1 MSPLSLSGDLS
12 GTALAS
18 GDVNGDGL
26 PDLAITA
33 PGAAAGKGTIS
44 ILYGRT
50 SVDPSFPAIVP
61 SSTIQS
67 PIGFTVTGPSQSGR
81 IGGDISIG
89 DVTGDGVDD
98 LAIGELA
105 NSGTTASPGQA
116 YILFGRPGIGDSTID
131 LGSLN
136 GTDGFIANGNTN
148 TFGLQS
154 LSNADVN
161 ADGIS
166 DILFGSFSVQSN
178 IKASGIYGKPPSN
191 RLPPSLTATDAI
203 PLSLRGNSTI
213 DLDSGITS
221 QSTATNTTGSAL
233 AIDNSSSIG
242 AALLN
247 DGNGTITNLLI
258 GAAGN
263 ALIRS
268 SSNSQVASSSNL
280 GDVEAIG
287 NLISSGILNVTPA
300 AAGTTNSALPSLNI
314 SGASGVIDNE
324 TSAISTVSSRTIS
337 GNATA
342 TTGSVYG
349 AGPTTQ
355 SPTNAL
361 SPMGAAILGVRD
373 VAINAASASGGN
385 GLVLKSS
392 AQGILATNANTI
404 RGDAIA
410 SSISTA
416 GALTGTGAS
425 TIETNG
431 GLNAIASLANS
442 VIAQSVSG
450 NSSSSSFANSSGV
463 DGYQI
468 TIAGSGGINAQSATD
483 SAASAI

>member
-1 MSPLSLSGDLS
+1 
-12 GTALAS
+12 
-18 GDVNGDGL
+18 
-26 PDLAITA
+26 
-33 PGAAAGKGTIS
+33 
-44 ILYGRT
+44 
-50 SVDPSFPAIVP
+50 
-61 SSTIQS
+61 
-67 PIGFTVTGPSQSGR
+67 
-81 IGGDISIG
+81 
-89 DVTGDGVDD
+89 
-98 LAIGELA
+98 
-105 NSGTTASPGQA
+105 
-116 YILFGRPGIGDSTID
+116 
-131 LGSLN
+131 
-136 GTDGFIANGNTN
+136 
-148 TFGLQS
+148 
-154 LSNADVN
+154 
-161 ADGIS
+161 
-166 DILFGSFSVQSN
+166 
-178 IKASGIYGKPPSN
+178 
-191 RLPPSLTATDAI
+191 
-203 PLSLRGNSTI
+203 
-213 DLDSGITS
+213 
-221 QSTATNTTGSAL
+221 
-233 AIDNSSSIG
+233 
-242 AALLN
+242 LLN

-258 GAAGN
+258 GAAGS
-263 ALIRS
+263 AQIRS

-342 TTGSVYG
+342 TPGSVYG
-349 AGPTTQ
+349 AGPTAQ

-361 SPMGAAILGVRD
+361 SPLGAAILGVRD

-385 GLVLKSS
+385 GPVLKSS

-442 VIAQSVSG
+442 VVAQSVSG

-468 TIAGSGGINAQSATD
+468 TIAGSGGINAQSATE

>member
-1 MSPLSLSGDLS
+1 M
-12 GTALAS
+12 
-18 GDVNGDGL
+18 NG
-26 PDLAITA
+26 
-33 PGAAAGKGTIS
+33 S
-44 ILYGRT
+44 
-50 SVDPSFPAIVP
+50 
-61 SSTIQS
+61 
-67 PIGFTVTGPSQSGR
+67 
-81 IGGDISIG
+81 
-89 DVTGDGVDD
+89 
-98 LAIGELA
+98 
-105 NSGTTASPGQA
+105 N
-116 YILFGRPGIGDSTID
+116 
-131 LGSLN
+131 
-136 GTDGFIANGNTN
+136 GFIAAGSTS
-148 TFGLQS
+148 TFNLQS
-154 LSNADVN
+154 VGNADINGDTV
-161 ADGIS
+161 S
-166 DILFGSFSVQSN
+166 DLLLGANGVPSN
-178 IKASGIYGKPPSN
+178 IKASAIYGKPPSN
-191 RLPPSLTATDAI
+191 RLAPSLTAADAI
-203 PLSLRGNSTI
+203 PLSLGSNSTI
-213 DLDSGITS
+213 SLDSGVSS

-258 GAAGN
+258 SAAGN
-263 ALIRS
+263 AQIRS

-324 TSAISTVSSRTIS
+324 TSAISTVSSRTVS

-349 AGPTTQ
+349 AGPTAQ

-361 SPMGAAILGVRD
+361 SPLGAAILGVRD

-385 GLVLKSS
+385 GPVLKSS

-410 SSISTA
+410 NSISTA

-468 TIAGSGGINAQSATD
+468 TIAGSGGINGQSATD